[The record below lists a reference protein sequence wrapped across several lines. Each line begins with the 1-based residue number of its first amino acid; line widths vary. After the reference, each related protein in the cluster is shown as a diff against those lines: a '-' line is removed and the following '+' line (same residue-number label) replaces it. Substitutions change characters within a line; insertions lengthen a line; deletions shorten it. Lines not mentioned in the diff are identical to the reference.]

1 MNEHR
6 NTRPIVLETLHVG
19 LLAPH
24 LEALSRELS
33 ERGYAIAT
41 SDYALRL
48 FAAVGAWLESSD
60 HRILDLDEAVLDAF
74 LVERYRHHQSHRHD
88 RGMLAFLLG
97 YLRRTGVLAPR
108 QEPPDRHP
116 SAPIRAAFRAHLI
129 NQRNLV
135 PETVSTYLDTITRF
149 LDWRFGAQSPPA
161 LSALCAEDVNAF
173 MLEQARRYSAG
184 STQLIASALRGF
196 LRFLLQCGTLTIDLA
211 QAVPAPARRQLA
223 GLPKFMPAEDVER
236 LLASVDQTRPQGVRD
251 EAILLLLAR
260 LGLRAGEVAR
270 LRLEDL
276 DWAAG
281 ELVIHGK
288 RGRVERL
295 PLPWDVGEALGR
307 YLHEAR
313 PACNT
318 RQVFVCLRAPR
329 RGFQAGNAVGTI
341 VRRALARADLH
352 PPHQG
357 AHLLRHSLAT
367 RLLREGAS
375 LVEIGEL
382 LRHRDLDTTRIYAKV
397 DEASLRRLAPPWPGG
412 AQ

>member
-1 MNEHR
+1 MNEHCSA
-6 NTRPIVLETLHVG
+6 RPVALERLRAG
-19 LLAPH
+19 LLAPY
-24 LEALSRELS
+24 LDALSRALS
-33 ERGYAIAT
+33 ERGYATA
-41 SDYALRL
+41 SSNYALRL
-48 FAAVGAWLESSD
+48 FAALGAWLEPSPNTVP
-60 HRILDLDEAVLDAF
+60 DLDESVVDAF
-74 LVERYRHHQSHRHD
+74 LAERYRHHRPHRDD
-88 RGMLAFLLG
+88 RAMLAFLLAD
-97 YLRRTGVLAPR
+97 LRRTDVLPPR
-108 QEPPDRHP
+108 PERPDPHP
-116 SAPIRAAFRAHLI
+116 SAPILEAFRAHLT
-129 NQRNLV
+129 NQRELV
-135 PETVSTYLDTITRF
+135 PETVSTYLDTVARF
-149 LDWRFGAQSPPA
+149 LDWRFRAQSPPTLGA
-161 LSALCAEDVNAF
+161 LSAEDVNAF

-184 STQLIASALRGF
+184 HTQVIASALRGF
-196 LRFLLQCGTLTIDLA
+196 LRFLLQCGTLSIDLA

-236 LLASVDQTRPQGVRD
+236 LLASVNQTCPQGLRD

-270 LRLEDL
+270 LRLDDL
-276 DWAAG
+276 DWEAG

-295 PLPWDVGEALGR
+295 PLPWDVGEALSR
-307 YLHEAR
+307 YLREAR
-313 PACNT
+313 PACSI

-375 LVEIGEL
+375 LVEIGQL
-382 LRHRDLDTTRIYAKV
+382 LRHQHIDTTRIYAKV
-397 DEASLRRLAPPWPGG
+397 DEPSLRRLAPPWPGG

>member
-1 MNEHR
+1 MNEHFGP
-6 NTRPIVLETLHVG
+6 RPVVWGTLQAG

-24 LEALSRELS
+24 LETLSRELS
-33 ERGYAIAT
+33 ERGYATAT
-41 SDYALRL
+41 SNSALRL
-48 FAAVGAWLESSD
+48 FAALGTWLEPSSQTVV
-60 HRILDLDEAVLDAF
+60 DLDEAVLDAF
-74 LVERYRHHQSHRHD
+74 LAERYRHHQAHRGDH
-88 RGMLAFLLG
+88 GMLAFLLAC
-97 YLRRTGVLAPR
+97 LRRTGVVLPR
-108 QEPPDRHP
+108 SESRDPHP
-116 SAPIRAAFRAHLI
+116 SAPIREAFRAHLI

-135 PETVSTYLDTITRF
+135 PETVSTYLDTVTRF
-149 LDWRFGAQSPPA
+149 LDWRFEAPSPPA
-161 LSALCAEDVNAF
+161 LSTISAEDINAF

-184 STQLIASALRGF
+184 HTQLIASALRGF
-196 LRFLLQCGTLTIDLA
+196 LRYLLQCGILPIDLA

-236 LLASVDQTRPQGVRD
+236 LLASVDQTRPQGRRD
-251 EAILLLLAR
+251 KAILLLLAR

-270 LRLEDL
+270 LRLENL
-276 DWAAG
+276 DWEAG

-288 RGRVERL
+288 RGRIERL
-295 PLPWDVGEALGR
+295 PLPWDVGEAISG
-307 YLHEAR
+307 YLREAR
-313 PACNT
+313 PACTT
-318 RQVFVCLRAPR
+318 RQVFVCLRAPL

-375 LVEIGEL
+375 LLEIGEL
-382 LRHRDLDTTRIYAKV
+382 LRHQNLDTTRIYAKV
-397 DEASLRRLAPPWPGG
+397 DEPSLRQLAPPWPGG

>member
-1 MNEHR
+1 MNEHCG
-6 NTRPIVLETLHVG
+6 PKGVVWEKLQAG

-24 LEALSRELS
+24 FEAVSQELS
-33 ERGYAIAT
+33 ERGYATAT
-41 SDYALRL
+41 SNFALRL
-48 FAAVGAWLESSD
+48 FAALGAWLEQSS
-60 HRILDLDEAVLDAF
+60 HTLLDLDEAVLDAF
-74 LVERYRHHQSHRHD
+74 LAERYRHHQPRRHD
-88 RGMLAFLLG
+88 HAMLAFLLAC
-97 YLRRTGVLAPR
+97 LRRTGVLVPLPER
-108 QEPPDRHP
+108 PDLHP
-116 SAPIRAAFRAHLI
+116 AAPIREAFRAHLI
-129 NQRNLV
+129 NQRNLA
-135 PETVSTYLDTITRF
+135 PATVSTYLDTVTRF
-149 LDWRFGAQSPPA
+149 LDWRFEAPSPPA
-161 LSALCAEDVNAF
+161 LSAISAEDINTF

-184 STQLIASALRGF
+184 HTQLIASALRGF
-196 LRFLLQCGTLTIDLA
+196 LRFLLQGGILAIDLA

-223 GLPKFMPAEDVER
+223 GLPKFMLAEEVER
-236 LLASVDQTRPQGVRD
+236 LLASVDRTRPQGLRD

-270 LRLEDL
+270 LRLDDL
-276 DWAAG
+276 DWEAG

-288 RGRVERL
+288 GGCVERV
-295 PLPWDVGEALGR
+295 PLPWDVGEALSR
-307 YLHEAR
+307 YLREAR
-313 PACNT
+313 PACTT
-318 RQVFVCLRAPR
+318 RQVFVCLHAPR

-382 LRHRDLDTTRIYAKV
+382 LRHHDLDTTRIYAKV
-397 DEASLRRLAPPWPGG
+397 DEPALHRLAPPWPGG

>member
-1 MNEHR
+1 
-6 NTRPIVLETLHVG
+6 
-19 LLAPH
+19 
-24 LEALSRELS
+24 
-33 ERGYAIAT
+33 
-41 SDYALRL
+41 
-48 FAAVGAWLESSD
+48 
-60 HRILDLDEAVLDAF
+60 
-74 LVERYRHHQSHRHD
+74 
-88 RGMLAFLLG
+88 
-97 YLRRTGVLAPR
+97 
-108 QEPPDRHP
+108 
-116 SAPIRAAFRAHLI
+116 
-129 NQRNLV
+129 
-135 PETVSTYLDTITRF
+135 
-149 LDWRFGAQSPPA
+149 
-161 LSALCAEDVNAF
+161 
-173 MLEQARRYSAG
+173 
-184 STQLIASALRGF
+184 
-196 LRFLLQCGTLTIDLA
+196 
-211 QAVPAPARRQLA
+211 
-223 GLPKFMPAEDVER
+223 
-236 LLASVDQTRPQGVRD
+236 
-251 EAILLLLAR
+251 
-260 LGLRAGEVAR
+260 
-270 LRLEDL
+270 
-276 DWAAG
+276 
-281 ELVIHGK
+281 
-288 RGRVERL
+288 L